1 MLRERLSPPPD
12 IFPPETW
19 TAGAKGLDPKL
30 AWEFAGQAET
40 MFALSNG
47 YLGIR
52 GTPEEGRPVREPG
65 VLLNG
70 FYEFRPITYGEFA
83 YGFPRVGQSI
93 LNCPDGTIIKLFV
106 DGRCMRLRTSRL
118 VSFERRHLAAI
129 LYELIPEEADADI
142 VISSELTYHEPL
154 AHDDSDPR
162 LAAGFVKRVLQ
173 PAGNSRQGRRAILSY
188 VTLKSGLILGCGM
201 DHVLETDCNTIE
213 DSSCGD
219 DAAAVVFK
227 IRGERGRPIRL
238 WKYLAYHYSHSGDVA
253 EVRSQVAWTLDRA
266 LQDGF
271 DRIRAHQ
278 HAAVGRFWKRADVE
292 VEGADRGCSR

>member
-1 MLRERLSPPPD
+1 MLRERLIPPPD
-12 IFPPETW
+12 IFPAEPW
-19 TAGAKGLDPKL
+19 AAGAQRLDPKL

-52 GTPEEGRPVREPG
+52 GMPEEGRPVREPG

-70 FYEFRPITYGEFA
+70 FYEFRPITYGEPA

-106 DGRCMRLRTSRL
+106 DGEPFLPVRADVFSCHRSLDLKAGTLDREVVWATPGGRCMRLRTSRL
-118 VSFERRHLAAI
+118 VSFEHRHLAAI
-129 LYELIPEEADADI
+129 QDELIPEDADADI

-154 AHDDSDPR
+154 AHDGSDPR
-162 LAAGFVKRVLQ
+162 LAAGFAKRVLQ
-173 PAGNSRQGRRAILSY
+173 PAGNWRQGRRAILSY
-188 VTLKSGLILGCGM
+188 VTLRSQLILGCGM

-227 IRGERGRPIRL
+227 IWASRAGQ
-238 WKYLAYHYSHSGDVA
+238 SGCG
-253 EVRSQVAWTLDRA
+253 SICLP
-266 LQDGF
+266 LL
-271 DRIRAHQ
+271 
-278 HAAVGRFWKRADVE
+278 
-292 VEGADRGCSR
+292 